1 MQRAKRQP
9 APERAE
15 PAPELSNA
23 FSLEDRAY
31 RIRRKALRMGEV
43 QGQGYIAQAL
53 GIADVLAV
61 SYFHAMRYRPDDPE
75 WEGRDRFLLS
85 IGHYAIALYAALIE
99 AGIVPAD
106 ELESYGSDD
115 SRLPMSGMAAYTPGM
130 EITGGSLGHGLALA
144 VGFCLGLK
152 RKKSDSFVYCLFSD
166 GELGEGSIWE
176 GAWSASHH
184 KLDNLIGIV
193 DVNNQQA
200 DGPASQVTGFEPLDK
215 RFEAFGWHV
224 QRVDGNDIDAL
235 VKAFDAARALKE
247 PKPRIVIC
255 DTKMAKGV
263 PFLEARERNHFL
275 RVEPQEWTEAL
286 KINDAALADTGAKS

>member
-1 MQRAKRQP
+1 MQRAKRQQ
-9 APERAE
+9 ASERAE
-15 PAPELSNA
+15 ATPDLSNE

-99 AGIVPAD
+99 AGIIPED
-106 ELESYGSDD
+106 ELE
-115 SRLPMSGMAAYTPGM
+115 
-130 EITGGSLGHGLALA
+130 INGGSLGHGLALA

-152 RKKSDSFVYCLFSD
+152 RKKSDAFVYCLFSD

-200 DGPASQVTGFEPLDK
+200 DGPAREVTGFEPLDA
-215 RFEAFGWHV
+215 RFAAFGWHV
-224 QRVDGNDIDAL
+224 QRVNGNDIDAL
-235 VKAFDAARALKE
+235 VTAFDAARALTE

-255 DTKMAKGV
+255 DTKMAKGI
-263 PFLEARERNHFL
+263 PFLEEREKNHFL
-275 RVEPQEWTEAL
+275 RVEPQEWRDAL
-286 KINDAALADTGAKS
+286 KILDAGRTA

>member
-1 MQRAKRQP
+1 M
-9 APERAE
+9 
-15 PAPELSNA
+15 
-23 FSLEDRAY
+23 
-31 RIRRKALRMGEV
+31 
-43 QGQGYIAQAL
+43 
-53 GIADVLAV
+53 
-61 SYFHAMRYRPDDPE
+61 
-75 WEGRDRFLLS
+75 
-85 IGHYAIALYAALIE
+85 IE
-99 AGIVPAD
+99 AGIVPED

-263 PFLEARERNHFL
+263 PFLEAREKNHFL
-275 RVEPQEWTEAL
+275 RVEPHEWREAL
-286 KINDAALADTGAKS
+286 KILDGGRTA

>member
-1 MQRAKRQP
+1 MPPIEPGQNSP
-9 APERAE
+9 SLAE
-15 PAPELSNA
+15 
-23 FSLEDRAY
+23 RAY
-31 RIRRKALRMGEV
+31 RIRRNALLMGEV

-85 IGHYAIALYAALIE
+85 IGHYAIALYAALLE
-99 AGIVPAD
+99 AGIIPED
-106 ELESYGSDD
+106 ELTSYGADD

-152 RKKSDSFVYCLFSD
+152 RKKSDSFVYCLISD

-176 GAWSASHH
+176 GAWSASHW
-184 KLDNLIGIV
+184 KLDNLIAIV

-200 DGPASQVTGFEPLDK
+200 DGPASQVTGFEPAAS
-215 RFEAFGWHV
+215 RFESFGWHV

-235 VKAFDAARALKE
+235 VQAFDAARACTE
-247 PKPRIVIC
+247 QKPRIIIC
-255 DTKMAKGV
+255 DTTMAKGI

-275 RVEPQEWTEAL
+275 RVEPQEWQDAL
-286 KINDAALADTGAKS
+286 HILDAGRPA

>member
-1 MQRAKRQP
+1 MPQTEPGQNSP
-9 APERAE
+9 SLAE
-15 PAPELSNA
+15 
-23 FSLEDRAY
+23 RAY
-31 RIRRKALRMGEV
+31 RIRRNALLMGEV

-85 IGHYAIALYAALIE
+85 IGHYAIALYAALLE
-99 AGIVPAD
+99 AGIIPED
-106 ELESYGSDD
+106 ELTSYGADD

-152 RKKSDSFVYCLFSD
+152 RKKSDSFVYCLISD

-176 GAWSASHH
+176 GAWSASHW
-184 KLDNLIGIV
+184 KLDNLIAIV

-200 DGPASQVTGFEPLDK
+200 DGPASQVTGFEPAAS
-215 RFEAFGWHV
+215 RFESFGWHV

-235 VKAFDAARALKE
+235 VQAFDAARACTE
-247 PKPRIVIC
+247 QKPRIIIC
-255 DTKMAKGV
+255 DTTMAKGI

-275 RVEPQEWTEAL
+275 RVEPQEWQDAL
-286 KINDAALADTGAKS
+286 HILDAGRPA